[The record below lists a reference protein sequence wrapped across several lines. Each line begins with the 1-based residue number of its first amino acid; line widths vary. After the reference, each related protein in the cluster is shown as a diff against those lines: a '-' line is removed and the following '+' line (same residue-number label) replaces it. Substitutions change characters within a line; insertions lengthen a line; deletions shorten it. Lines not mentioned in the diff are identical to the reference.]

1 MFLGDLAT
9 DYRGDDAGCSYR
21 PRTDDLASRFLTMTT
36 NGVTVLATLRRRIAD
51 LPEVARSAAPTMSVR
66 QRRLATA
73 LVVVLATAISV
84 WLRLRGRAWLIAD
97 MVYDDALFTR
107 SAGQL
112 VQGNWLGP
120 YDMLTLSKGPT
131 YPLFIAGAYEL
142 HVPLKLAEHG
152 LHLFA
157 AGMLAWA
164 VWRVTRVRVV
174 TVAAYVVVALN
185 PAYLGSA
192 ASRVTREVI
201 YGALSLILVSA
212 LIVFLSYVPGLV
224 TRGWRW
230 SVPAGMV
237 WGLAIGVTAAAYYL
251 CREERSWLA
260 PAVVVAVLAGTAGW
274 GRIGRAW
281 LPKAGLAGGAMV
293 LAVLVVASTL
303 QWVAAQ
309 NEKHYGAAV
318 VTDLVE
324 GEIANA
330 YAQWQR
336 VDVGEARRFVVV
348 TRDQRRAVYG
358 VSAAAT
364 EMRRALERHPGP
376 TMWSAGCILADVCD
390 DYTGAQF
397 IWALRL
403 AAARTG
409 HMESADETYAYFSR
423 IADDIEAA
431 CGVKFEC
438 HAQGF
443 ASMPPLDRI
452 AVTAIPASLID
463 SAWYMARFD
472 VADPNRVLT
481 GLGPSPYTPSGGSV
495 GQWATMSGPLRG
507 ISDSQVVY
515 RAEERA
521 AMKNQ
526 EFVRVLW
533 FFYRWGAL
541 AAALLALVGLAASI
555 VTHAWRRH
563 LALVLTTATLLAGL
577 LGRLA
582 VVALVDA
589 TAYPAAGNGTYQ
601 LPGVDFYVA
610 FGAVGTWLLV
620 TVVREVRERARSDKG
635 GPADEIPVTPAVEDA
650 LPAPRRTALVP

>member
-1 MFLGDLAT
+1 
-9 DYRGDDAGCSYR
+9 
-21 PRTDDLASRFLTMTT
+21 MTT
-36 NGVTVLATLRRRIAD
+36 NGANVLATLRRRVAD
-51 LPEVARSAAPTMSVR
+51 LPEAARSAAPTMSVR

-73 LVVVLATAISV
+73 LVVVLATVISV

-112 VQGNWLGP
+112 IQGNWLGP

-142 HVPLKLAEHG
+142 HIPLKLAEHG

-192 ASRVTREVI
+192 ASRVTREVV

-212 LIVFLSYVPGLV
+212 LIVFLTYVPGLV
-224 TRGWRW
+224 ARGWRW
-230 SVPAGMV
+230 AVPAGV
-237 WGLAIGVTAAAYYL
+237 VGGLAIGLTAAAYYL
-251 CREERSWLA
+251 CREERTWLA
-260 PAVVVAVLAGTAGW
+260 PAVLVALLAGTAGW

-281 LPKAGLAGGAMV
+281 LPKAGLAAGAMV
-293 LAVLVVASTL
+293 VAALVVASSL

-324 GEIANA
+324 GEVANA

-336 VDVGEARRFVVV
+336 VDVGDARRFVVV
-348 TRDQRRAVYG
+348 TGDQRDAVYR
-358 VSAAAT
+358 VSPAAA
-364 EMRRALERHPGP
+364 EMRRALERAPGP
-376 TMWSAGCILADVCD
+376 EMWSAGCILADVCD

-409 HMESADETYAYFSR
+409 HMDSAEETYAYFSQ

-431 CGVKFEC
+431 CGVEFEC
-438 HAQGF
+438 TARGF
-443 ASMPPLDRI
+443 ASMPPFDRI
-452 AVTAIPASLID
+452 AVTAIPSSLID
-463 SAWYMARFD
+463 SARYLASFD

-481 GLGPSPYTPSGGSV
+481 GLGPSPYTPSGGSFA
-495 GQWATMSGPLRG
+495 QWATMSGPLRG
-507 ISDSQVVY
+507 VSDSQVAY
-515 RAEERA
+515 RIEERE

-526 EFVRVLW
+526 EIVRVLW

-541 AAALLALVGLAASI
+541 AAVLLALGGLVASI
-555 VTHAWRRH
+555 VTKVWRRH
-563 LALVLTTATLLAGL
+563 LALVLTTATLLAGV

-620 TVVREVRERARSDKG
+620 AVVREMRERGRSDEG
-635 GPADEIPVTPAVEDA
+635 RPTEEAPVTPVVEDA
-650 LPAPRRTALVP
+650 SPAPRRTALVP

>member
-1 MFLGDLAT
+1 MT
-9 DYRGDDAGCSYR
+9 
-21 PRTDDLASRFLTMTT
+21 TT
-36 NGVTVLATLRRRIAD
+36 NGANPFAATRRRIAD
-51 LPEVARSAAPTMSVR
+51 LPEAARSAARGLSVR
-66 QRRLATA
+66 QRRVATT

-84 WLRLRGRAWLIAD
+84 WLRLRGRPWLIAD
-97 MVYDDALFTR
+97 MVYDDALFAR
-107 SAGQL
+107 SAGHI

-142 HVPLKLAEHG
+142 HIPLKLAEHG
-152 LHLFA
+152 LHLVA

-212 LIVFLSYVPGLV
+212 LIVFLTYVPGLV
-224 TRGWRW
+224 ARGWRW
-230 SVPAGMV
+230 SVPAGV
-237 WGLAIGVTAAAYYL
+237 VGGLAIGVTAAAYYL
-251 CREERSWLA
+251 CREERTWLA
-260 PAVVVAVLAGTAGW
+260 PAVLVALLAGTARW
-274 GRIGRAW
+274 GRIGRTW
-281 LPKAGLAGGAMV
+281 VPKAGLAGGAV
-293 LAVLVVASTL
+293 LMAALVVAGSL
-303 QWVAAQ
+303 QWVEAQ

-336 VDVGEARRFVVV
+336 VDVGDARRFVVV
-348 TRDQRRAVYG
+348 TREQRRAVYA
-358 VSAAAT
+358 VSPAAAELRWT
-364 EMRRALERHPGP
+364 LERTPGP
-376 TMWSAGCILADVCD
+376 DMWSAGCILADVCD

-397 IWALRL
+397 VWALRL
-403 AAARTG
+403 AAAREG
-409 HMESADETYAYFSR
+409 HMESADETYAYFAQ

-431 CGVKFEC
+431 CGVQFEC
-438 HAQGF
+438 SRRGF

-452 AVTAIPASLID
+452 AVKAIPTSLID
-463 SAWYMARFD
+463 SAWYLARFD

-481 GLGPSPYTPSGGSV
+481 GLGPAPYVPSGGTFE
-495 GQWATMSGPLRG
+495 QWSTMSEPLRG
-507 ISDSQVVY
+507 VSDSQVAY

-521 AMKNQ
+521 ALKNQ
-526 EFVRVLW
+526 ELVRLLW
-533 FFYRWGAL
+533 SFYRYGAF
-541 AAALLALVGLAASI
+541 AASLLALGGLAASI
-555 VTHAWRRH
+555 VTGAWRRH
-563 LALVLTTATLLAGL
+563 LPLVLVTATLLAGV
-577 LGRLA
+577 LGRLV

-620 TVVREVRERARSDKG
+620 TVMRELRQRRGTDDG
-635 GPADEIPVTPAVEDA
+635 GPAEEVPVTDAVEEP
-650 LPAPRRTALVP
+650 LPAPRPNALVP

>member
-1 MFLGDLAT
+1 MTMKGAN
-9 DYRGDDAGCSYR
+9 A
-21 PRTDDLASRFLTMTT
+21 LASSRWW
-36 NGVTVLATLRRRIAD
+36 IAG
-51 LPEVARSAAPTMSVR
+51 LPEAVRSAAHTMSVR
-66 QRRLATA
+66 QGRQAMG
-73 LVVVLATAISV
+73 LVVVVTTAISV

-97 MVYDDALFTR
+97 MVYDDALFAR
-107 SAGQL
+107 SAGHL
-112 VQGNWLGP
+112 VQGDWLGP

-142 HVPLKLAEHG
+142 HIPLKLAEHG
-152 LHLFA
+152 LHLVA

-174 TVAAYVVVALN
+174 AAAAYVVVALN

-192 ASRVTREVI
+192 ASRVMREVV
-201 YGALSLILVSA
+201 YGALSLILVAA
-212 LIVFLSYVPGLV
+212 LIVFLTYVPGLV
-224 TRGWRW
+224 ARGLRW
-230 SVPAGMV
+230 SVPAGV
-237 WGLAIGVTAAAYYL
+237 VAGLAIGVTAAAYYL

-260 PAVVVAVLAGTAGW
+260 PALLVAVLAGTARW

-281 LPKAGLAGGAMV
+281 LPKSALAGGAMV
-293 LAVLVVASTL
+293 VAALVVASSL
-303 QWVAAQ
+303 QWVATQ
-309 NEKHYGAAV
+309 NEEHYGAAV

-348 TRDQRRAVYG
+348 TGDQRRAVYN
-358 VSAAAT
+358 VSPAAA
-364 EMRRALERHPGP
+364 ELRRALDRDPGP
-376 TMWSAGCILADVCD
+376 GMWSAGCILADVCD

-403 AAARTG
+403 AAWSTG
-409 HMESADETYAYFSR
+409 HMTSADETYAYFSQ

-431 CGVKFEC
+431 CGVEFEC
-438 HAQGF
+438 TARGF
-443 ASMPPLDRI
+443 ASMPPLGRI
-452 AVTAIPASLID
+452 AVTAIPTSVLD

-481 GLGPSPYTPSGGSV
+481 GLGPSPYWPSGGSHD
-495 GQWATMSGPLRG
+495 QWATMTAPLRG
-507 ISDSQVVY
+507 ISDSQVAY

-526 EFVRVLW
+526 ELVRVLW

-541 AAALLALVGLAASI
+541 AAALLALGGLVASV
-555 VTHAWRRH
+555 VTRAWRRH
-563 LALVLTTATLLAGL
+563 LALVLTTATLLAGVA
-577 LGRLA
+577 GRLA

-589 TAYPAAGNGTYQ
+589 TTYPAAGNGTYM

-610 FGAVGTWLLV
+610 FGVVGTWLLA
-620 TVVREVRERARSDKG
+620 TAVREVRERARSDEG
-635 GPADEIPVTPAVEDA
+635 GRAEEVPPALTVEAA
-650 LPAPRRTALVP
+650 LPAARRTALVP